1 MHVRF
6 GALFQR
12 RRGEEGGGGEGGRRH
27 LWNTSPNLVG
37 DNALHGALLK
47 GCSPWRCWQSSP
59 EEGGG
64 VAREI
69 LHIAD
74 MIGPRSVTKAAS
86 ATARWSKWR
95 RSDDSE
101 WVCLPPAFAA
111 PRAQRIMA
119 RQEARPKAAG
129 RKRCAGH
136 KKGMPLVGR
145 GIKFAKAA
153 GRTACLQKDLNATN
167 KVFRR
172 LSGCF

>member
-1 MHVRF
+1 M
-6 GALFQR
+6 
-12 RRGEEGGGGEGGRRH
+12 RGLVPFSREAWRKKEGGGGERERDKGGRRH
-27 LWNTSPNLVG
+27 LWITSPIVG
-37 DNALHGALLK
+37 ENVLHGTLLK
-47 GCSPWRCWQSSP
+47 GCSPWRCWQCSP

-64 VAREI
+64 VAREK

-86 ATARWSKWR
+86 ATARWPKWR

-129 RKRCAGH
+129 RRRCAGH
-136 KKGMPLVGR
+136 RKGMLLVGR

-153 GRTACLQKDLNATN
+153 GRIACLQMQ
-167 KVFRR
+167 
-172 LSGCF
+172 